1 MASLSAYYPLPVV
14 AGTTA
19 GTYAEGDDS
28 RIVGA
33 LPAAT
38 AGTGSVLA
46 SGSNTARTL
55 SARFAERVNVLDFGA
70 DPTGT
75 NDSTTAIASAAAALP
90 SGGVIYFPAGTYL
103 KDANQTGFTNISFE
117 GEHRT
122 RSIIRA
128 RVQATTTST
137 LLTSTGNNL
146 SCSNLTLDC
155 NWQNLREHGK
165 KIGAIT
171 LIGDNCS
178 VVGCRIINFGGCAEA
193 LQESFPLVIS
203 GMNAII
209 RDNVSEQPV
218 VGIGAVFTGSI
229 SGTTLTVTNISA
241 GTIGVNIIGQ
251 TLLSSGT
258 IVSETRITAQLTGN
272 TGGVGT
278 YTVNNSQ
285 NQSSATIRQLE
296 QGTYATH
303 INLFGTVNQQPRALT
318 SSDASGNTL
327 SVGFS
332 FFNNGDKVLFNSL
345 TGGSPLATETEYYV
359 VNSVGSNF
367 QLASTPNGTPID
379 FASIS
384 AGVLGKINYGGV
396 GWIINNFIKG
406 AYVEGTAT
414 NFGQANQ
421 FYEGSMGIIAGGTF
435 DTLYVQNNHITNIG
449 SGFNGDSWN
458 NGCILIDGNYFRN
471 CQRCINITFGAGGG
485 EGSLGVRRRV
495 ESLRVTNNVFRVSSN
510 ALIGGCAGRF
520 TFVDNVHI
528 SGNYLD
534 TYDGTSGSELAWFVS
549 DAKQTVFKDNVIHTN
564 ITFSGNEF
572 GANVDSW
579 VSESNTDQNGIQ
591 RYEYCQNARSCT
603 VRGNKSVLLNGL
615 ELTRALLAAKGASPN
630 YAAKSA
636 TNKFTV
642 YIDAGEYDISA
653 GTSNTEEDVAGNFN
667 GADGVDIVG
676 LCSPYSVR
684 IKNSQSYTINV
695 SANSN
700 YITLKNLTIVGAD
713 GRVALQQSSGTG
725 IVFENVV
732 FDKEG
737 TGTIVASGSWQH
749 KAKFI
754 RCSSQYP
761 FYGANGQGIFGGE
774 CYECQWLGGF
784 SSQGLTG
791 TSAIFKDTTIV
802 GRLFD
807 LTPAPDVTIE
817 NCRIY
822 APSGTANQNIF
833 LVSNCLVANT
843 IFKNTRLEFSGSN
856 NEVYNCT
863 LNVGDPLQS
872 TCIAEQSGQTAAVK
886 IYNVGSNKSVDTNL
900 TITSLDQYNL
910 TNVLSGSGAPSATA
924 PNGSIYL
931 RTDGD
936 ASSTVYVRAGNVW
949 RPLGAYE
956 P

>member
-1 MASLSAYYPLPVV
+1 
-14 AGTTA
+14 
-19 GTYAEGDDS
+19 
-28 RIVGA
+28 
-33 LPAAT
+33 
-38 AGTGSVLA
+38 
-46 SGSNTARTL
+46 
-55 SARFAERVNVLDFGA
+55 LDFGA

-155 NWQNLREHGK
+155 NWQNLREYGK
-165 KIGAIT
+165 KIGAINLT
-171 LIGDNCS
+171 GDNCS

-241 GTIGVNIIGQ
+241 GTIGVNIVGQ

-258 IVSETRITAQLTGN
+258 IVAETRITAQLTGA

-318 SSDASGNTL
+318 SSDASANTL
-327 SVGFS
+327 SIGFA

-367 QLASTPNGTPID
+367 QLALTPSGTAID

-384 AGVLGKINYGGV
+384 AGVLGKINYGGTA
-396 GWIINNFIKG
+396 WIINNAIKG
-406 AYVEGTAT
+406 AYTEGTAT
-414 NFGQANQ
+414 NFGQSNQ

-449 SGFNGDSWN
+449 AGFNGDSWN
-458 NGCILIDGNYFRN
+458 NGCLIIDSNYFRN
-471 CQRCINITFGAGGG
+471 CQRCINCTFGEGGG
-485 EGSLGVRRRV
+485 VGSIGAKR
-495 ESLRVTNNVFRVSSN
+495 SLDYLRIINNVFRISSN
-510 ALIGGCAGRF
+510 ALIGGVAGRF
-520 TFVDNVHI
+520 TDVKMVYI

-534 TYDGTSGSELAWFVS
+534 TYDGTSGSEIAWFILS
-549 DAKQTVFKDNVIHTN
+549 DQQPVCAEIVNNVIHTN
-564 ITFSGNEF
+564 ITFNGNEF
-572 GANVDSW
+572 GANITSW
-579 VSESNTDQNGIQ
+579 IAKNNVDQNGIQ
-591 RYEYCQNARSCT
+591 RFEYNSRDRSCF
-603 VRGNKSVLLNGL
+603 VRGNKTALLNGL
-615 ELTRALLAAKGASPN
+615 ELQRAIVTAGQATPRG
-630 YAAKSA
+630 AAKSS
-636 TNKFTV
+636 TNPFTV
-642 YIDAGEYDISA
+642 YLDSGEYDINLS
-653 GTSNTEEDVAGNFN
+653 TNPLNFN
-667 GADGVDIVG
+667 GPDHIDIIG
-676 LCSPYSVR
+676 TSFREGVR
-684 IKNSQSYTINV
+684 IKNSLGNTVGASSQSVGIRF
-695 SANSN
+695 
-700 YITLKNLTIVGAD
+700 KNMTIVGAD
-713 GRVALQQSSGTG
+713 GHSALQQSNEGST
-725 IVFENVV
+725 IFENVV

-737 TGTIVASGSWQH
+737 SGTIVPAGGWTQLATFRNCYSTHSFAGS
-749 KAKFI
+749 
-754 RCSSQYP
+754 
-761 FYGANGQGIFGGE
+761 NGQGIFGGQ
-774 CYECQWLGGF
+774 CYDCQWMGGF
-784 SSQGLTG
+784 SPQGTGSPKFKDCIIVGGIFGLT
-791 TSAIFKDTTIV
+791 SASD
-802 GRLFD
+802 LF
-807 LTPAPDVTIE
+807 LE
-817 NCRIY
+817 NCRVS
-822 APSGTANQNIF
+822 ASSGTANQNI
-833 LVSNCLVANT
+833 LLGSNCLITNT
-843 IFKNTRLEFSGSN
+843 TFKNSRLVFSGSD

-863 LNVGDPLQS
+863 FNIDAAQS
-872 TCIAEQSGQTAAVK
+872 TCIAEASGETAAVK
-886 IYNVGSNKSVDTNL
+886 IYNVGSNKPVDTNL

-910 TNVLSGSGAPSATA
+910 TNVLSGSGAPSASA

-936 ASSTVYVRAGNVW
+936 ASTTLYVRAGGVW
-949 RPLGAYE
+949 EPLVSY
-956 P
+956 